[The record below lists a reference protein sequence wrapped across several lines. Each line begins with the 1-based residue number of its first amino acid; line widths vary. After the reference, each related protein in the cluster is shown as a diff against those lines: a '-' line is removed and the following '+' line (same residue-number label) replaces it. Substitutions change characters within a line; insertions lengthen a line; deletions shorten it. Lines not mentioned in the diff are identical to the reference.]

1 MKESQ
6 MKWLLVA
13 SVLAS
18 PMEYPTAEICDE
30 AARRLNQGGFGPAA
44 CIPKGIDEGEE
55 AMRRMADVLKAIS
68 EALEK

>member
-1 MKESQ
+1 V
-6 MKWLLVA
+6 KWLLVA
-13 SVLAS
+13 SMLAS

-55 AMRRMADVLKAIS
+55 AFRRMADVLKAIS

>member
-1 MKESQ
+1 M
-6 MKWLLVA
+6 
-13 SVLAS
+13 LAS

-55 AMRRMADVLKAIS
+55 AFRRMADVLKAIS